1 MITINGFLQRDSLHD
16 LIRRWMLNQPQPA
29 DAVTILELVHFNN
42 AVVAR
47 YLSHFCEQLFRELH
61 HCELSREQAFT
72 KGDLK
77 DRIARDLPYPSP
89 RFDAL
94 LSGYASNP
102 GRYYR
107 ETPFHGTL
115 YFGAHGERTRYLG
128 SSRVKRIRRLAE
140 KSARRLVDWTFAG
153 LPSTPAARSE
163 PAAAAE
169 ADAALASAEAAF
181 LAQLRSGDCSFL
193 PGNLVI
199 NDVAGIKVIL
209 ETSGPDP
216 VLAVLQQ
223 LGCRVLEQEQ
233 HTGHYR
239 ATNLV
244 IEYRPD
250 KARLLAQPL
259 SSQIIRVFAGHGISA
274 AQASQRYAEFIAT
287 SEATVNIEIIV
298 SSYAQMLESE
308 IGNCMHEERIIRQR
322 RNPQYL
328 GQLAQN
334 VEFLMEYLFT
344 FPASGRRE
352 VGELPLRLWD
362 CYLPDYFDEVLR
374 RLFNVPS
381 VELND
386 L

>member
-1 MITINGFLQRDSLHD
+1 MITINGFLQRDRLHD
-16 LIRRWMLNQPQPA
+16 LICRWMLNQPQPA
-29 DAVTILELVHFNN
+29 DAVTILELVYFNN

-89 RFDAL
+89 RFDSL
-94 LSGYASNP
+94 LRGYASNP

-115 YFGAHGERTRYLG
+115 YFGAQGKPASYLG

-140 KSARRLVDWTFAG
+140 KSARRVVDWTFAG
-153 LPSTPAARSE
+153 LQSMP
-163 PAAAAE
+163 AAAE
-169 ADAALASAEAAF
+169 ADAALAGAEASF
-181 LAQLRSGDCSFL
+181 LAQLRSGDCSSL

-199 NDVAGIKVIL
+199 NDVAGVKVIL
-209 ETSGPDP
+209 EASRPDP

-233 HTGHYR
+233 HTGHYQ

-244 IEYRPD
+244 IEFRPD

-259 SSQIIRVFAGHGISA
+259 SSQIALVFAGYGISA
-274 AQASQRYAEFIAT
+274 AQASQRYAEFIAS
-287 SEATVNIEIIV
+287 SEPTVNLEIIV

-308 IGNCMHEERIIRQR
+308 IGSCMHEERIIRQR

-352 VGELPLRLWD
+352 VGELPLCLWD